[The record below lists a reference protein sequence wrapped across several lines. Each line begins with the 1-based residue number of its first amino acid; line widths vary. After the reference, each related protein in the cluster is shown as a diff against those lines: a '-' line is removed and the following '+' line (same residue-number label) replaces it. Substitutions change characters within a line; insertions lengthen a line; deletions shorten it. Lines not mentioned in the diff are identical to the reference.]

1 MTTSHLP
8 IPPQLTVV
16 APCTYSRLG
25 VLELVMRCAPP
36 LSLTAQAVEVFDEV
50 ALALKA
56 MRKARALIDGGGD
69 AAHSLVLCLPRE
81 PLWGV
86 AQLLQLDGTH
96 LTQAGCHRL
105 VVISPCEVQNGIRRV
120 LVSCGL
126 TLPVRLLRAN
136 STTEHVCR
144 VLLGQGTLLQE
155 GRDELLPIMPA
166 RTLSR
171 LEREA
176 LCRTLQGVSIYQQSL
191 QRFRS
196 PKTLYAQRSRALQ
209 KLRVSGVS
217 DLLLWFT

>member
-1 MTTSHLP
+1 MTTSYSP
-8 IPPQLTVV
+8 VPPQLTVV

-25 VLELVMRCAPP
+25 VLELVMRHA
-36 LSLTAQAVEVFDEV
+36 SLFSLVPGAVEVFEEV

-56 MRKARALIDGGGD
+56 MRKARVLVGGGVT
-69 AAHSLVLCLPRE
+69 AAPCLVLCLPRE

-86 AQLLQLDGTH
+86 AQLLQLDSALLAQT
-96 LTQAGCHRL
+96 GCHRL
-105 VVISPCEVQNGIRRV
+105 VVISPFEVNNGIRRV

-126 TLPVRLLRAN
+126 TLPVRLIRAS
-136 STTEHVCR
+136 STTEHLCR

-171 LEREA
+171 PEREA
-176 LCRTLQGVSIYQQSL
+176 LCRTLQGASIYQQSR

-209 KLRVSGVS
+209 KLRISGVS
-217 DLLLWFT
+217 GLLRWFT

>member
-1 MTTSHLP
+1 MTTSFLP
-8 IPPQLTVV
+8 VPPRLTVV

-25 VLELVMRCAPP
+25 MLELVMRHAPAF
-36 LSLTAQAVEVFDEV
+36 SLATGAVEVFEGV
-50 ALALKA
+50 VLALKA
-56 MRKARALIDGGGD
+56 MRKARALVGSGA
-69 AAHSLVLCLPRE
+69 AAHYLVVCLPRE
-81 PLWGV
+81 PLWGA
-86 AQLLQLDGTH
+86 AQLLQLDGT
-96 LTQAGCHRL
+96 LLAQAGCHRL
-105 VVISPCEVQNGIRRV
+105 VVISPFEVNNGIRRV
-120 LVSCGL
+120 LVNCGL

-155 GRDELLPIMPA
+155 GQDELLPIMPA

-176 LCRTLQGVSIYQQSL
+176 LCRTLQGASIYQQSR

-209 KLRVSGVS
+209 KLQVSGVS
-217 DLLLWFT
+217 GLLRWFT

>member
-1 MTTSHLP
+1 
-8 IPPQLTVV
+8 
-16 APCTYSRLG
+16 
-25 VLELVMRCAPP
+25 
-36 LSLTAQAVEVFDEV
+36 
-50 ALALKA
+50 LKA
-56 MRKARALIDGGGD
+56 MRKARALVGGGVA
-69 AAHSLVLCLPRE
+69 AAHDLVVCLPRE
-81 PLWGV
+81 PLWGA
-86 AQLLQLDGTH
+86 AQLLQLDGT
-96 LTQAGCHRL
+96 LLAQAGCHRL
-105 VVISPCEVQNGIRRV
+105 VVISPFEVNNGIRRV
-120 LVSCGL
+120 LVNCGL

-155 GRDELLPIMPA
+155 GQDELLPIMPA

-176 LCRTLQGVSIYQQSL
+176 LCRTLQGASIYQQSR

-217 DLLLWFT
+217 GLLRWFT